1 MFLNSSRRRADASS
15 SPSSLRAHS
24 GPLNHRREHGSRAYP
39 VDPATATD
47 IATATAPGHT
57 SLLLPAAL
65 GMGALLTVLLL
76 GACATR
82 PPPEVTPVSD
92 FEVQRYTGRWY
103 EIARTDQRF
112 EKGLV
117 RTQAHYSRNAD
128 GTLEVVNRGFDPQ
141 KNQWKEAVGKA
152 RFIGKPTEA
161 ALKVSFFGPFYGGYN
176 VVALDPAYQ
185 WALVIGSSVDSMWIL
200 SRKPYLSDE
209 VRGMLLAKAR
219 ALGVDEDK
227 IVWVQQDGVNPTG
240 M

>member
-1 MFLNSSRRRADASS
+1 MFLNSRRHGKPANYSHPLSNNLVDQETTGLHPAASA
-15 SPSSLRAHS
+15 RK
-24 GPLNHRREHGSRAYP
+24 R
-39 VDPATATD
+39 
-47 IATATAPGHT
+47 T
-57 SLLLPAAL
+57 SLLLPASL
-65 GMGALLTVLLL
+65 GVGALLTVMLLR
-76 GACATR
+76 ACTTR
-82 PPPEVTPVSD
+82 PPQNVKPVTS
-92 FEVQRYTGRWY
+92 FEADRYTGRWY

-117 RTQAHYSRNAD
+117 RTQAHYSRNPD

-141 KNQWKEAVGKA
+141 KNQWQEAVGKG
-152 RFIGKPTEA
+152 RFLGKPTEA

-219 ALGVDEDK
+219 ALGVDEEQ

>member
-1 MFLNSSRRRADASS
+1 MSFHSRRSKKTNKNNDNNSSSLSTGQGTDGLPLPAAPSAATAASGGR
-15 SPSSLRAHS
+15 SSL
-24 GPLNHRREHGSRAYP
+24 L
-39 VDPATATD
+39 V
-47 IATATAPGHT
+47 
-57 SLLLPAAL
+57 PAAL
-65 GMGALLTVLLL
+65 GVGAMLTVMLLN
-76 GACATR
+76 ACATR
-82 PPPEVTPVSD
+82 PPPNVTPVSD
-92 FEVQRYTGRWY
+92 FELERYAGRWY

-117 RTQAHYSRNAD
+117 RTQAYYSPNPN
-128 GTLEVVNRGFDPQ
+128 GTVEVTNRGFDPE
-141 KNQWKEAVGKA
+141 KNQWEEVVGKA
-152 RFIGKPTEA
+152 RFIGKPTVA

-200 SRKPYLSDE
+200 SRKPYLPDE
-209 VRGMLLAKAR
+209 VRGVLLAKAR

>member
-1 MFLNSSRRRADASS
+1 MFLNFRRHGKAANHSHPLSNSLVDQETTGLHPAAS
-15 SPSSLRAHS
+15 A
-24 GPLNHRREHGSRAYP
+24 RER
-39 VDPATATD
+39 
-47 IATATAPGHT
+47 T
-57 SLLLPAAL
+57 SLLLPASL
-65 GMGALLTVLLL
+65 GVGALLTVMLLR
-76 GACATR
+76 ACATR
-82 PPPEVTPVSD
+82 PPQNVKPVKS
-92 FEVQRYTGRWY
+92 FEADRYTGRWY

-117 RTQAHYSRNAD
+117 RTQAHYSRNPD
-128 GTLEVVNRGFDPQ
+128 GTLEVVNRGFDPK
-141 KNQWKEAVGKA
+141 KNQWQEAVGKA

-219 ALGVDEDK
+219 ALGVDEEQ

>member
-1 MFLNSSRRRADASS
+1 MSLNSRRHGNHASHS
-15 SPSSLRAHS
+15 HTPSSRFGEQDGQDHD
-24 GPLNHRREHGSRAYP
+24 HDH
-39 VDPATATD
+39 DH
-47 IATATAPGHT
+47 GHT
-57 SLLLPAAL
+57 SSARKRSSLLVPAAL
-65 GMGALLTVLLL
+65 GVGSMLTVMLLN
-76 GACATR
+76 ACATR
-82 PPPEVTPVSD
+82 PPDNVKPVTSFD
-92 FEVQRYTGRWY
+92 IGRYAGRWY

-117 RTQAHYSRNAD
+117 RTQAYYNLHPD
-128 GTLEVVNRGFDPQ
+128 GTVEVTNRGFDPK
-141 KNQWKEAVGKA
+141 KNQWQEAVGKA

-209 VRGMLLAKAR
+209 VRGVLLAKAR